1 MSIPINVVIAVIVI
15 FGFLTGSSLYFYGK
29 NKSNTSTDNQ
39 SNSEGFNGELPK
51 LAGSGQ
57 AEIVD
62 KNTKPAD
69 HRGRVTFPA
78 NVYNV
83 KKGETLFGIGSKFQI
98 NWQLIVLANGLESEN
113 SIQAGKQLVIPKLSN
128 ETDYYR
134 VDFTINEDNASL
146 LNADLRD
153 MSTSDYYDPKIV
165 AKTNAVPYFGVGDG
179 DEFTILEQDNSRG
192 TAVVQAK
199 GGEKTNVVGLYQ
211 PKQKGERG
219 FWAIL
224 YIEHHE

>member
-1 MSIPINVVIAVIVI
+1 MNVPINVVIAVIVV
-15 FGFLTGSSLYFYGK
+15 FGFLTGSSLYFYNK
-29 NKSNTSTDNQ
+29 NTADSPKAGQGNAQ
-39 SNSEGFNGELPK
+39 GFDGEIPSIT
-51 LAGSGQ
+51 GSGQ
-57 AEIVD
+57 AEIVN

-78 NVYNV
+78 NVYTV
-83 KKGETLFGIGSKFQI
+83 SKGETLFSIGSKFQV
-98 NWQLIVLANGLESEN
+98 NWQLIVLANGLENEN

-146 LNADLRD
+146 LNAELRD
-153 MSTSDYYDPKIV
+153 QPSSDYFDPKLV
-165 AKTNAVPYFGVGDG
+165 VKNFAVPYFGISETDQLS
-179 DEFTILEQDNSRG
+179 ILEQDNSRG
-192 TAVVQAK
+192 TALIEAIST
-199 GGEKTNVVGLYQ
+199 EKTNVVGLYQ
-211 PKQKGERG
+211 PKQKGDKG

>member
-1 MSIPINVVIAVIVI
+1 MNIPINVVIAVVVI

-29 NKSNTSTDNQ
+29 NKSTNSNNQ
-39 SNSEGFNGELPK
+39 GNSESFNGQVPK
-51 LAGSGQ
+51 ITGSGQ
-57 AEIVD
+57 AELVD

-78 NVYNV
+78 NVYSV
-83 KKGETLFGIGSKFQI
+83 KKGETLFGIGSKFQV

-134 VDFTINEDNASL
+134 VDFTVNEDNASL
-146 LNADLRD
+146 LNAQLRD
-153 MSTSDYYDPKIV
+153 ESTSDYYDPKIV
-165 AKTNAVPYFGVGDG
+165 ARTSAVPYFGIGEG

-199 GGEKTNVVGLYQ
+199 GGEITNVVGLYQ
-211 PKQKGERG
+211 PKQKGEKG

-224 YIEHHE
+224 YIEYHE